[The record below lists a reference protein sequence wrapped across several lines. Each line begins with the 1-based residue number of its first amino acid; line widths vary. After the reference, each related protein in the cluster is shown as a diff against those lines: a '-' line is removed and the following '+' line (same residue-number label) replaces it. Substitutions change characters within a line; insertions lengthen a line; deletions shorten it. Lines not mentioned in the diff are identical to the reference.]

1 MNAPRGRLLRVAV
14 VILPVVGAVVT
25 AGWYLVP
32 AKAATQIAVWHMNEG
47 AGATTMVDSAGGHD
61 GAIKNVQT
69 GVAGLSGNAYRFN
82 GSSSVV
88 VVPASPAFNPGSADW
103 SFTVHVN
110 FTKPP
115 SAAVGDYDLFR
126 GPSQG
131 AYKAEILAKKNRT
144 QGVASCFFK
153 GSHTKATLTA
163 GPNLADGH
171 WHTIT
176 CNKHAASIQLM
187 VDGTTFTKTVTIGAL
202 TNTGPVS
209 LGGKAKGGDW
219 YDGLLDEVSVTAG

>member
-1 MNAPRGRLLRVAV
+1 MNPFRGRLLRAAA
-14 VILPVVGAVVT
+14 VILPVAAA
-25 AGWYLVP
+25 AGWYLAPMSAHASSQV
-32 AKAATQIAVWHMNEG
+32 AVWQMNEG

-61 GAIKNVQT
+61 GAVKNAQT
-69 GVAGLSGNAYRFN
+69 GVPGFSGNAYRFN

-115 SAAVGDYDLFR
+115 NATVGDYDLFR

-131 AYKAEILAKKNRT
+131 AYKAEILARKNRT

-153 GSHTKATLTA
+153 GSSTKATLTA
-163 GPNLADGH
+163 GPNLADGR

-176 CNKHAASIQLM
+176 CTKHASNIQLV
-187 VDGTTFTKTVTIGAL
+187 VDGTTFTRTVTIGTL

-209 LGGKAKGGDW
+209 LGAKAKGGDW
-219 YDGLLDEVSVTAG
+219 YDGLLDEVSVTSG